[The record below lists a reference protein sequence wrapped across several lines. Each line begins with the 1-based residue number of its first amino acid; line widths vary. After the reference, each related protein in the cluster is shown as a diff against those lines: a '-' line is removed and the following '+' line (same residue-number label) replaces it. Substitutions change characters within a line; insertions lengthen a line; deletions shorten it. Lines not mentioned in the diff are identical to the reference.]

1 VPQIDPD
8 MGAALM
14 DFLDRIA
21 EDYRRSWEGR
31 AEEEHVARMIEEFA
45 VSLTFEIGKRYAKVI
60 DGRQNSRSVHSF
72 VVLSDEDAGGFR
84 RGDIL
89 KAASWQAP
97 ARNFRRG
104 NVFEEDQG
112 ANRISWAGF

>member
-1 VPQIDPD
+1 MPQIDPD

-14 DFLDRIA
+14 DYLDRIA
-21 EDYRRSWEGR
+21 EDYQRSWQGR
-31 AEEEHVARMIEEFA
+31 AEEKHIAGMIEEFS
-45 VSLTFEIGKRYAKVI
+45 VSLTIEIGKRYVKI
-60 DGRQNSRSVHSF
+60 ISGRQSGRSVHSF